1 MPHALAILGPIPP
14 PHGGIAVHLER
25 LLPHL
30 DEAGVDFR
38 VYNTAGETAV
48 PDRIVSVAS
57 GKRSWFVRYLLTS
70 REPVV
75 YILNVK
81 WQAALGTW
89 VLSRLRGVKVVLSLQ
104 GVNPWFELSQSRPRL
119 HRWIAA
125 AFESAERVVV
135 ASDPLCEYLSGLGD
149 FAGKIE
155 VIPAFIPP
163 LSRSGDEDR
172 VSEEIREFC
181 ADHDPVLL
189 ATGGAV
195 LRDGTTDLYGIDM
208 TLELVDRLRADH
220 PRIGVLWS
228 FIELIGTRWDYYEK
242 MKAEVERRGLGDHW
256 LFSPPQEVFHPV
268 YEMADLLVRPT
279 CTDGDSVSIR
289 EALHFRLPTV
299 TSDAAPRP
307 EGAVVF
313 PNRDF
318 EAYESVVRDTL
329 QRLPELRGELGRIR
343 SSCAVEREVA
353 LLKEVIAGCAHG

>member
-30 DEAGVDFR
+30 DQAGIDFR

-57 GKRSWFVRYLLTS
+57 SKKSWFVRYLLTS

-75 YILNVK
+75 YMLNVK
-81 WQAALGTW
+81 WQAWLATW

-104 GVNPWFELSQSRPRL
+104 GEDLRLAFSQAHPLL
-119 HRWIAA
+119 HRWIVA

-135 ASDPLCEYLSGLGD
+135 ASDPLRDHLSTLGD
-149 FAGKIE
+149 FADKTE
-155 VIPAFIPP
+155 VIPYFIPP
-163 LSRSGDEDR
+163 VSRPGDEGR
-172 VSEEIREFC
+172 VSEQIREFC

-228 FIELIGTRWDYYEK
+228 FLELIGTRWDYYEK
-242 MKAEVERRGLGDHW
+242 MKAEVERRGLGARW
-256 LFSPPQEVFHPV
+256 LFSPPQDVFHPV

-279 CTDGDSVSIR
+279 FTDGDSISIR

-307 EGAVVF
+307 EGAVIF
-313 PNRDF
+313 PNRNLD
-318 EAYESVVRDTL
+318 AYESAVRDTL
-329 QRLPELRGELGRIR
+329 QRLPELRRELGRIR
-343 SSCAVEREVA
+343 SQCAVEREVA

>member
-1 MPHALAILGPIPP
+1 MPHTLAILGPIPP

-30 DEAGVDFR
+30 DEAGIDFR
-38 VYNTAGETAV
+38 VYNTAGETAA

-57 GKRSWFVRYLLTS
+57 GKNSWFVRYLLTS

-75 YILNVK
+75 YILYVK
-81 WQAALGTW
+81 WQAVLGGW
-89 VLSRLRGVKVVLSLQ
+89 VLSRLRGVRVVLSLQ
-104 GVNPWFELSQSRPRL
+104 GEAPWLELSQSHPLL
-119 HRWIAA
+119 HRWIVA
-125 AFESAERVVV
+125 AFERAERVVV
-135 ASDPLCEYLSGLGD
+135 ASDPLRDHLSTLGD

-155 VIPAFIPP
+155 VIPYFIPP
-163 LSRSGDEDR
+163 LSRPDDEGR
-172 VSEEIREFC
+172 VSEEIRKFC

-189 ATGGAV
+189 ATGGAL

-242 MKAEVERRGLGDHW
+242 MKAEVEQHGLGDHW
-256 LFSPPQEVFHPV
+256 LFSGPQEVFHPV
-268 YEMADLLVRPT
+268 YEIADLLVRPT

-313 PNRDF
+313 PNRNLD
-318 EAYESVVRDTL
+318 AYERAVRDTL

-343 SSCAVEREVA
+343 SPCAVEREVE
-353 LLKEVIAGCAHG
+353 LLKEVIAGCARG

>member
-181 ADHDPVLL
+181 ADHDPVL
-189 ATGGAV
+189 
-195 LRDGTTDLYGIDM
+195 
-208 TLELVDRLRADH
+208 
-220 PRIGVLWS
+220 S
-228 FIELIGTRWDYYEK
+228 
-242 MKAEVERRGLGDHW
+242 RGLGHEE
-256 LFSPPQEVFHPV
+256 LRAFVPSPCVDR
-268 YEMADLLVRPT
+268 ADLVVKATVPVRVQE
-279 CTDGDSVSIR
+279 D
-289 EALHFRLPTV
+289 
-299 TSDAAPRP
+299 
-307 EGAVVF
+307 
-313 PNRDF
+313 
-318 EAYESVVRDTL
+318 
-329 QRLPELRGELGRIR
+329 QRLRQQHGQGGIARLVVVSQLDHELLPERPRARHPAQLNGIDPRFLGRADSSHHR
-343 SSCAVEREVA
+343 CDRERQKGSSCGSV
-353 LLKEVIAGCAHG
+353 H